1 MQLSR
6 NNKSGYLAAIIGSL
20 IGAVVLL
27 YVGGYLGMIYVNNF
41 MPNAELDGIVPPLIG
56 QFLGWWVGEVLGCL
70 VVLRWL
76 NYRKVNQTVKLLAM
90 LTPIA
95 IICWML
101 FSLFIFQW
109 VNSNFG
115 DSMFIKLHNQFRPIS
130 VGITII
136 ASAWL
141 ARYMTKPRPRHRHSY
156 ESM

>member
-20 IGAVVLL
+20 IGAIALL
-27 YVGGYLGMIYVNNF
+27 HLGGYLGMTYVNNF
-41 MPNAELDGIVPPLIG
+41 MPSAELDGLIPPLIG
-56 QFLGWWVGEVLGCL
+56 QFLGWWVGEVIGCWL
-70 VVLRWL
+70 ALRWQ
-76 NYRKVNQTVKLLAM
+76 NYRKVNQTAKLLAM
-90 LTPIA
+90 LTPIG

-101 FSLFIFQW
+101 FYLFLFQW

-115 DSMFIKLHNQFRPIS
+115 DSMFIKLHNQLRLIS

-141 ARYMTKPRPRHRHSY
+141 ARFMTKPLPRHRHSY
-156 ESM
+156 EPM